1 MLCLP
6 LKLAFLGLSVA
17 FDTADSVAKHLLDI
31 IPDERKGYPSARN
44 NERDSKEGRNRGCKK
59 V

>member
-31 IPDERKGYPSARN
+31 ILG
-44 NERDSKEGRNRGCKK
+44 ERDEYPVAAYNDEDCEDCCDCSCEEI
-59 V
+59 